1 MTNIK
6 QKAVDGLWF
15 ENSPFKKNG
24 LQLLSISGTF
34 ATWIILSLGD
44 LQLLSLYGTSAV

>member
-15 ENSPFKKNG
+15 QISPFKKDD

-34 ATWIILSLGD
+34 GIWIILSLGD
-44 LQLLSLYGTSAV
+44 LQLSSLYGTSAV

>member
-15 ENSPFKKNG
+15 QIFPFKKDD
-24 LQLLSISGTF
+24 LQLLSISGAF
-34 ATWIILSLGD
+34 GIWIILSLGD
-44 LQLLSLYGTSAV
+44 L